1 MKVKTLLGILTSLA
15 VFSSGTAIGWSEQTE
30 RSWIVRSSVQPNMSM
45 WGPGPVESI
54 HLSDT
59 YEYDDG
65 TFSAGFGWNVQL
77 DHGTVFGNVEG
88 AVSAQ
93 YENRLCK
100 PGETNIKLAYSGLKD
115 ESQIGA
121 NALAKVSVEP
131 TVGVRLPWY
140 LGGDIQGTLPMTAV
154 NADFS
159 TKQDYTAGLG
169 EKTTDAQSHDMLSLG
184 GDLLLLEYGID
195 VYMESTIFFTP
206 KSYTGTLEYRHVE
219 SQSASRTVPVE
230 FWNDAAFDTGSF
242 LDLNVELDKPGHWE
256 FSLEDFTVDNN
267 SFRTDLDLGLKAAL
281 GIPLLGSEIG
291 IGADISLD
299 DSGDFGLRFGPHNL
313 NGDTTL
319 GNFSIYVDPVP
330 IPGAIWLLGSG
341 FIGLVGLRRKFRS

>member
-1 MKVKTLLGILTSLA
+1 MKIKILGGILTLFA
-15 VFSSGTAIGWSEQTE
+15 VVFCGTAIGWSEQIE
-30 RSWIVRSSVQPNMSM
+30 RSWIVRSSVQPNSSM
-45 WGPGPVESI
+45 WGPGPVGGI
-54 HLSDT
+54 NLSDT

-93 YENRLCK
+93 YENRLYK

-131 TVGVRLPWY
+131 TAGVRLPWY
-140 LGGDIQGTLPMTAV
+140 LGGDIQGTLPITAV
-154 NADFS
+154 NTDFS
-159 TKQDYTAGLG
+159 TKSDYTAGLG
-169 EKTTDAQSHDMLSLG
+169 EKTTNAQSHDMLSLG

-219 SQSASRTVPVE
+219 SQSAARTVSVE
-230 FWNDAAFDTGSF
+230 FWNDATFDTGNF
-242 LDLNVELDKPGHWE
+242 LDLDVELDKPGHWE
-256 FSLEDFTVDNN
+256 FSLEDFKVDNN
-267 SFRTDLDLGLKAAL
+267 SFRTDFDLGLKGAL
-281 GIPLLGSEIG
+281 GVPLLGSEIG
-291 IGADISLD
+291 LGADISLK
-299 DSGDFGLRFGPHNL
+299 DSGDFTLRFDSHNY
-313 NGDTTL
+313 GKTL

-330 IPGAIWLLGSG
+330 IPGAVWLLGSG
-341 FIGLVGLRRKFRS
+341 FIGLVGLRRKFRK